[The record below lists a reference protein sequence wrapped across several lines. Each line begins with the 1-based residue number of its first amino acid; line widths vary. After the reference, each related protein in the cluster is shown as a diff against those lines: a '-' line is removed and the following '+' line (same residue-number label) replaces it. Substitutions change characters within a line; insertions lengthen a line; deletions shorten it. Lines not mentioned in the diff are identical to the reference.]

1 MTMTYEDDK
10 KAAVDALTK
19 IDPKKPLGTELF
31 NAILRVSI
39 GVAIVA
45 VSIRRNATNGLEV
58 LLAWRNE
65 TAPAH
70 RNTWHCPGTFLRPA
84 ESEDEAI
91 ERLAKNELG
100 CRARIIKKVGWDDN
114 PHEERGHCIHPI
126 FLVELT
132 GESRGKWFS
141 VNNLPPETVE
151 HHRQVIIPMAVEAFL
166 R

>member
-1 MTMTYEDDK
+1 MGYEDNK
-10 KAAVDALTK
+10 KVAVEALTK
-19 IDPKKPLGTELF
+19 IDPEKPFGTELF
-31 NAILRVSI
+31 NAILRVSV
-39 GVAIVA
+39 GVAIEV
-45 VSIRRNATNGLEV
+45 VSIRRNTETNELEV
-58 LLAWRNE
+58 LLVWRDE
-65 TAPAH
+65 TTPAYK
-70 RNTWHCPGTFLRPA
+70 NTWHCPGTFLRPA
-84 ESEDEAI
+84 ESEDKAI

-100 CRARIIKKVGWDDN
+100 CQARIVKKVGWDDN